1 MGIAIVLLAGTFS
14 LLSTYGLL
22 FRRVVVH
29 EYEAG
34 LFYRRGR
41 FKQRVGAGA
50 YRLFKPWSEMSVIDL
65 RQRIMQIQGQAVLS
79 SDNVGLKVSVAAT
92 FQVSSPEKAL
102 HAVQDYA
109 QALYTSIQIQL
120 RNAIAAS
127 KIDDLLQQRLDV
139 GNKLL
144 SSTAP
149 EAEAI
154 GLKLHP
160 VEIKDVMFPGELKKI
175 FAEVVRA
182 QKEGQAALERARGE
196 TAALRNLAN
205 AAKMIEDNPS
215 LLNLRVLQSVSS
227 GGPGNTFVLG
237 LPHNVVMVDKKTSNA
252 TPATEK

>member
-1 MGIAIVLLAGTFS
+1 MGIAIVLLVGALLPVIIYS
-14 LLSTYGLL
+14 LL
-22 FRRVVVH
+22 FQRVVVH

-41 FKQRVGAGA
+41 FKKRIGAGA

-65 RQRIMQIQGQAVLS
+65 RRRIMQIQGQEVLS

-92 FQVSSPEKAL
+92 FEVSSPEKAL

-144 SSTAP
+144 SSTDP
-149 EAEAI
+149 EAI
-154 GLKLHP
+154 GLKLHA

-196 TAALRNLAN
+196 TAALRNHCQCS
-205 AAKMIEDNPS
+205 KD
-215 LLNLRVLQSVSS
+215 
-227 GGPGNTFVLG
+227 
-237 LPHNVVMVDKKTSNA
+237 D
-252 TPATEK
+252 